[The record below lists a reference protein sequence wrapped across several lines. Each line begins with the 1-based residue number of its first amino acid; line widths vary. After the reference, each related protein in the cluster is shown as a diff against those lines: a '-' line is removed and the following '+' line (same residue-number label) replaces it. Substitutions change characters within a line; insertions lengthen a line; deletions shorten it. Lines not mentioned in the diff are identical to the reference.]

1 MKNLKS
7 QSYRIKRSDYE
18 KRNKHRGIVLW
29 FIGLSGSGKSTLANG
44 LQAKLFENDFNAI
57 VLDGD
62 NTRLGINKDLG
73 FSDTDRNENIRRV
86 AEISKLFVE
95 TGHIVINAFISPFE
109 SNRIQARNIIS
120 DKDFIEVYI
129 DSSISA
135 CEKRDVKG
143 LYKKARTGEINDFTG
158 ISSPFEAPKNPDIHI
173 DTDKNS
179 IDECLLKLYDFILHQ
194 SKFDDFDR

>member
-1 MKNLKS
+1 MNNLKS
-7 QSYRIKRSDYE
+7 QSYKIKRSDYE
-18 KRNKHRGIVLW
+18 KRNTHRGMVLW
-29 FIGLSGSGKSTLANG
+29 FVGLSGSGKSTIANG
-44 LQAKLFENDFNAI
+44 LQAKLFKNGFNAV

-73 FSDTDRNENIRRV
+73 FSEKDRIENIRRV

-109 SNRIQARNIIS
+109 LNRIEARNIIS
-120 DKDFIEVYI
+120 ETDFIEVYI

-143 LYKKARTGEINDFTG
+143 LYKKARAGEIINFTG
-158 ISSPFEAPKNPDIHI
+158 ISSPFEAPVKPDIVVK
-173 DTDKNS
+173 TDEQTLDES
-179 IDECLLKLYDFILHQ
+179 IDYLFEQLK
-194 SKFDDFDR
+194 SKL

>member
-1 MKNLKS
+1 MNNLKS
-7 QSYRIKRSDYE
+7 QSYKIKRSDFE

-73 FSDTDRNENIRRV
+73 FSEKDRNENIRRV
-86 AEISKLFVE
+86 AEISKLFVD

-109 SNRIQARNIIS
+109 INRLQARNIIS
-120 DKDFIEVYI
+120 DTDFLEVYI

-143 LYKKARTGEINDFTG
+143 LYKKARAGEINDFTG
-158 ISSPFEAPKNPDIHI
+158 ISSPFEAPLKPDILVKI
-173 DTDKNS
+173 DNQTPDES
-179 IDECLLKLYDFILHQ
+179 IDYLFQQLK
-194 SKFDDFDR
+194 SKL

>member
-1 MKNLKS
+1 MNNLKS
-7 QSYRIKRSDYE
+7 QSYKIKRSDFE

-73 FSDTDRNENIRRV
+73 FSEKDRNENIRRV

-95 TGHIVINAFISPFE
+95 TGHIVINAFISPFQI
-109 SNRIQARNIIS
+109 NRIQARNIIS
-120 DKDFIEVYI
+120 DTDFLEVYI

-135 CEKRDVKG
+135 CENRDVKG
-143 LYKKARTGEINDFTG
+143 LYKKARAGEINDFTG
-158 ISSPFEAPKNPDIHI
+158 ISSPFEAPVKPDIVVK
-173 DTDKNS
+173 TDEQTPGES
-179 IDECLLKLYDFILHQ
+179 IDYLFEQLK
-194 SKFDDFDR
+194 SKL

>member
-1 MKNLKS
+1 MNNLRTQFYK
-7 QSYRIKRSDYE
+7 IKRSDFE

-29 FIGLSGSGKSTLANG
+29 FIGLSGSGKSTIANG
-44 LQAKLFENDFNAI
+44 LQTKLFENGFNAI

-73 FSDTDRNENIRRV
+73 FSNEDRNENIRRV

-95 TGHIVINAFISPFE
+95 SGHIVINAFISPFK

-120 DKDFIEVYI
+120 NKDFVEVYI
-129 DSSISA
+129 DSSIST

-143 LYKKARTGEINDFTG
+143 LYKKARAGEINDFTG
-158 ISSPFEAPKNPDIHI
+158 ISSPFEAPVKPDTLVK
-173 DTDKNS
+173 TDEQTLDES
-179 IDECLLKLYDFILHQ
+179 IDYLFEQLISKL
-194 SKFDDFDR
+194 

>member
-1 MKNLKS
+1 VNNLKS
-7 QSYRIKRSDYE
+7 QSYKIKRSDFE

-29 FIGLSGSGKSTLANG
+29 LIGLSGSGKSTLANG

-73 FSDTDRNENIRRV
+73 FSEKDRNENIRRV

-109 SNRIQARNIIS
+109 INRIQARNIIS
-120 DKDFIEVYI
+120 DTDFLEVYI

-135 CEKRDVKG
+135 CENRDVKG
-143 LYKKARTGEINDFTG
+143 LYKKARAGEINDFTG
-158 ISSPFEAPKNPDIHI
+158 ISSPFEAPVKPDILVK
-173 DTDKNS
+173 TDEQTPNES
-179 IDECLLKLYDFILHQ
+179 IDYLFEQLISKL
-194 SKFDDFDR
+194 

>member
-1 MKNLKS
+1 VNNLKS
-7 QSYRIKRSDYE
+7 QSYNIKRRDFE

-44 LQAKLFENDFNAI
+44 LQSKLFENDFNAI

-73 FSDTDRNENIRRV
+73 FSEKDRNENIRRV
-86 AEISKLFVE
+86 AEISKLFAE
-95 TGHIVINAFISPFE
+95 TGHIVITAFISPFE
-109 SNRIQARNIIS
+109 VNRIHAKNIIS
-120 DKDFIEVYI
+120 DKDFLEVYV

-143 LYKKARTGEINDFTG
+143 LYKKARAGEINDFTG
-158 ISSPFEAPKNPDIHI
+158 ISSPFEAPLKPDILVKI
-173 DTDKNS
+173 DNQTPDES
-179 IDECLLKLYDFILHQ
+179 IDYLFQQLK
-194 SKFDDFDR
+194 SKL

>member
-1 MKNLKS
+1 MNNLKS
-7 QSYRIKRSDYE
+7 QSYKIKRSDYE
-18 KRNKHRGIVLW
+18 KRNTHRGMVLW
-29 FIGLSGSGKSTLANG
+29 FVGLSGSGKSTLANG
-44 LQAKLFENDFNAI
+44 LQAKLFENRFNAI

-73 FSDTDRNENIRRV
+73 FSEKDRNENIRRV

-120 DKDFIEVYI
+120 DTDFIEVYI
-129 DSSISA
+129 DSSIST

-143 LYKKARTGEINDFTG
+143 LYKKARAGEIINFTG
-158 ISSPFEAPKNPDIHI
+158 ISSPFEAPVKPDIVVK
-173 DTDKNS
+173 TDEQTPDES
-179 IDECLLKLYDFILHQ
+179 IDYLFERLK
-194 SKFDDFDR
+194 SKL

>member
-1 MKNLKS
+1 MNNLKS
-7 QSYRIKRSDYE
+7 QSYKIKRSDFE

-29 FIGLSGSGKSTLANG
+29 LIGLSGSGKSTLANG

-73 FSDTDRNENIRRV
+73 FSEKDRNENIRRV

-109 SNRIQARNIIS
+109 INRIQARNIIS
-120 DKDFIEVYI
+120 DKDFLEVYV

-143 LYKKARTGEINDFTG
+143 LYKKARAGEINDFTG
-158 ISSPFEAPKNPDIHI
+158 ISSPFEAPVKPDILVK
-173 DTDKNS
+173 TDEQTPNES
-179 IDECLLKLYDFILHQ
+179 IDYLFEQLISKL
-194 SKFDDFDR
+194 

>member
-1 MKNLKS
+1 VNNLKS
-7 QSYRIKRSDYE
+7 QYYQIKRSDFE

-73 FSDTDRNENIRRV
+73 FTEKDRNENIRRV
-86 AEISKLFVE
+86 AEISKLFAE
-95 TGHIVINAFISPFE
+95 TGHIVINAFISPFQ

-120 DKDFIEVYI
+120 DKDFLEVYI
-129 DSSISA
+129 DSSIVA

-143 LYKKARTGEINDFTG
+143 LYKKARAGEISDFTG
-158 ISSPFEAPKNPDIHI
+158 ISSPFEAPIKPDILVK
-173 DTDKNS
+173 TDEQTPDES
-179 IDECLLKLYDFILHQ
+179 IDYLFEQLISKL
-194 SKFDDFDR
+194 

>member
-7 QSYRIKRSDYE
+7 QSYKINRSDFE

-73 FSDTDRNENIRRV
+73 FSELDRNENIRRV
-86 AEISKLFVE
+86 AEISKLFVD

-109 SNRIQARNIIS
+109 INRIQARNIIS
-120 DKDFIEVYI
+120 DTDFLEVHI

-143 LYKKARTGEINDFTG
+143 LYKKARAGEINDFTG
-158 ISSPFEAPKNPDIHI
+158 ISSPFEIPKNPDII
-173 DTDKNS
+173 VKTDEQTPDES
-179 IDECLLKLYDFILHQ
+179 IHYLFDQLKLKL
-194 SKFDDFDR
+194 

>member
-1 MKNLKS
+1 MNNLKS
-7 QSYRIKRSDYE
+7 QSYKIKRSDYE
-18 KRNKHRGIVLW
+18 KRNNHRGIVLW
-29 FIGLSGSGKSTLANG
+29 FVGLSGSGKSTLANG
-44 LQAKLFENDFNAI
+44 LQAKLFENGFNAI

-73 FSDTDRNENIRRV
+73 FSEKDRIENIRRV

-109 SNRIQARNIIS
+109 LNRIEARNIIS
-120 DKDFIEVYI
+120 ETDFIEVYI

-143 LYKKARTGEINDFTG
+143 LYKKARAGEINDFTG
-158 ISSPFEAPKNPDIHI
+158 ISSPFEAPVKPDILVK
-173 DTDKNS
+173 TDEQTSDES
-179 IDECLLKLYDFILHQ
+179 IDYLFEQLKKKL
-194 SKFDDFDR
+194 

>member
-1 MKNLKS
+1 MNNLKS
-7 QSYRIKRSDYE
+7 QSYKIKRSDFE

-73 FSDTDRNENIRRV
+73 FSEKDRNENIRRV
-86 AEISKLFVE
+86 AEISKLFVD

-109 SNRIQARNIIS
+109 INRIQARNIIS
-120 DKDFIEVYI
+120 DTDFLEVYI

-135 CEKRDVKG
+135 CENRDVKG
-143 LYKKARTGEINDFTG
+143 LYKKARAGEINDFTG
-158 ISSPFEAPKNPDIHI
+158 ISSPFEAPVKPDILVK
-173 DTDKNS
+173 TDEQTPDES
-179 IDECLLKLYDFILHQ
+179 IDYLFEQLISKL
-194 SKFDDFDR
+194 

>member
-1 MKNLKS
+1 MNNLKS
-7 QSYRIKRSDYE
+7 QSYKIKRSDFE

-29 FIGLSGSGKSTLANG
+29 LIGLSGSGKSTLANG

-73 FSDTDRNENIRRV
+73 FSEKDRNENIRRV

-109 SNRIQARNIIS
+109 INRIQARNIIS
-120 DKDFIEVYI
+120 DTDFLEVYI

-135 CEKRDVKG
+135 CENRDVKG
-143 LYKKARTGEINDFTG
+143 LYKKARAGEINDFTG
-158 ISSPFEAPKNPDIHI
+158 ISSPFEAPVKPDILVK
-173 DTDKNS
+173 TDEQTPNES
-179 IDECLLKLYDFILHQ
+179 IDYLFEQLISKL
-194 SKFDDFDR
+194 

>member
-1 MKNLKS
+1 MNNLKS
-7 QSYRIKRSDYE
+7 QSYKIKRSDYE
-18 KRNKHRGIVLW
+18 KRNTHRGMVLW
-29 FIGLSGSGKSTLANG
+29 FVGLSGSGKSTLANG
-44 LQAKLFENDFNAI
+44 LQAKLFENGFNAI

-73 FSDTDRNENIRRV
+73 FSEKDRIENIRRV

-120 DKDFIEVYI
+120 DSDFIEVYI
-129 DSSISA
+129 ESSVSA

-143 LYKKARTGEINDFTG
+143 LYKKARAGEIIDFTG
-158 ISSPFEAPKNPDIHI
+158 ISSPFEAPVKPDIVVK
-173 DTDKNS
+173 TDEQTPDES
-179 IDECLLKLYDFILHQ
+179 IDYLFKQLK
-194 SKFDDFDR
+194 SKL

>member
-1 MKNLKS
+1 VNNLKA
-7 QSYRIKRSDYE
+7 QYYKIKRSDFE

-73 FSDTDRNENIRRV
+73 FSEKDRNENIRRV
-86 AEISKLFVE
+86 AEISKLFAE
-95 TGHIVINAFISPFE
+95 TGHIVINAFISPFKL
-109 SNRIQARNIIS
+109 NRIEARNVIS
-120 DKDFIEVYI
+120 DKDFLEVYV

-143 LYKKARTGEINDFTG
+143 LYKKARAGEINDFTG
-158 ISSPFEAPKNPDIHI
+158 ISSPFEAPVKPDIVVK
-173 DTDKNS
+173 TDEQTPDES
-179 IDECLLKLYDFILHQ
+179 IDYLFEQLK
-194 SKFDDFDR
+194 SKL

>member
-1 MKNLKS
+1 MSNLKS
-7 QSYRIKRSDYE
+7 QSYKIKRSDYE
-18 KRNKHRGIVLW
+18 KRNQHHGFVLW
-29 FIGLSGSGKSTLANG
+29 FVGLSGSGKSTLANG
-44 LQAKLFENDFNAI
+44 LQAKLFENGFNAV

-73 FSDTDRNENIRRV
+73 FSEKDRIENIRRV

-120 DKDFIEVYI
+120 DSDFIEVYI
-129 DSSISA
+129 ESSVSA

-143 LYKKARTGEINDFTG
+143 LYKKARTGEIIDFTG
-158 ISSPFEAPKNPDIHI
+158 ISSPFEAPIKPDIVVK
-173 DTDKNS
+173 TDEQTLGES
-179 IDECLLKLYDFILHQ
+179 IDYLFEQVKSKL
-194 SKFDDFDR
+194 

>member
-1 MKNLKS
+1 MNNLKS
-7 QSYRIKRSDYE
+7 QSYKIKRSDFE

-29 FIGLSGSGKSTLANG
+29 FVGLSGSGKSTLANG

-73 FSDTDRNENIRRV
+73 FSEKDRNENIRRV

-109 SNRIQARNIIS
+109 INRIQARNIIS
-120 DKDFIEVYI
+120 DTDFLEVYI

-135 CEKRDVKG
+135 CENRDVKG
-143 LYKKARTGEINDFTG
+143 LYKKARAGEINDFTG
-158 ISSPFEAPKNPDIHI
+158 ISSPFEAPVKPDILVKP
-173 DTDKNS
+173 DEQTPNES
-179 IDECLLKLYDFILHQ
+179 IDYLFEQLISKL
-194 SKFDDFDR
+194 

>member
-1 MKNLKS
+1 MNNLKS
-7 QSYRIKRSDYE
+7 QSYKIKRSDYE
-18 KRNKHRGIVLW
+18 KRNNHRGIVLW
-29 FIGLSGSGKSTLANG
+29 FVGLSGSGKSTIANG
-44 LQAKLFENDFNAI
+44 LQAKLFENGFNAI

-73 FSDTDRNENIRRV
+73 FSDKDRNENIRRV

-120 DKDFIEVYI
+120 DTDFIEVFI
-129 DSSISA
+129 DSSVSA

-143 LYKKARTGEINDFTG
+143 LYKKARAGEINHFTG
-158 ISSPFEAPKNPDIHI
+158 VSSPFEIPKNPDISVK
-173 DTDKNS
+173 TDEQTSDES
-179 IDECLLKLYDFILHQ
+179 IDYLFEQLKKKL
-194 SKFDDFDR
+194 